1 MEIKWERARKQR
13 DTERERECVCELG
26 WMAAIASVVNG
37 QLENTSVGTNKIIA
51 FVNVSLISKMRNL
64 ATGFSHG

>member
-1 MEIKWERARKQR
+1 M
-13 DTERERECVCELG
+13 CELG
-26 WMAAIASVVNG
+26 WTAAIASVVNG
-37 QLENTSVGTNKIIA
+37 QLENTSVGTNKIIG